1 MKLTFDN
8 SAIVAWLPVCS
19 PIFCFL
25 AVADALTHDAS
36 DQNRGL

>member
-8 SAIVAWLPVCS
+8 SAVMAWLPVSS

-25 AVADALTHDAS
+25 AVADALMLDAS
-36 DQNRGL
+36 D